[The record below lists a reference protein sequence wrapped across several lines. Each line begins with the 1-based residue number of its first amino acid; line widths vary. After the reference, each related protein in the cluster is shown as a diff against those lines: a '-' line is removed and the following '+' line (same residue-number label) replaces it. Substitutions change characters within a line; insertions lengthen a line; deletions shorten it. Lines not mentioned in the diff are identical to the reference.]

1 MKQAKT
7 LLVVLLVALAGM
19 GAWVWKTKT
28 EVNSLND
35 SLVKI
40 SQEAEAKVALKEQEM
55 KDAITSL
62 QDQHQKDIASLM
74 EKQQRDLD
82 ALRDGERKR
91 MAESFKQFS
100 DILDGN
106 KQTLEYINVLEQKVK
121 SGQTISVNEAEKLA
135 TIATGLSYLQKQYQ
149 KPFQEFSELE
159 TYFAKRAGENV
170 ESPNMRNAF
179 WKRLFSRNFREQE
192 REFYRTEGE
201 RRGFQEASRRF
212 NDAYANAQ
220 RQMKDANLNFEKSMQ
235 SIQQLIDQK
244 KTPENLDE
252 FFSKAR
258 KALTTH
264 QELLDFV
271 PDPAPQVEAV
281 KP

>member
-1 MKQAKT
+1 MKQLKT
-7 LLVVLLVALAGM
+7 LLVVLLAALAGM
-19 GAWVWKTKT
+19 GGWVWKTKSEVTQLQGELKQSIQET
-28 EVNSLND
+28 ET
-35 SLVKI
+35 
-40 SQEAEAKVALKEQEM
+40 KVAQKEQEM
-55 KDAITSL
+55 KEAITAL
-62 QDQHQKDIASLM
+62 ENQHQKDVSALL
-74 EKQQRDLD
+74 EKHQKELD
-82 ALRDGERKR
+82 TLRDGERKR
-91 MAESFKQFS
+91 MADAFRQFS

-106 KQTLEYINVLEQKVK
+106 KQTLDYINALEQKVK
-121 SGQTISVNEAEKLA
+121 SGQAISANEAEKLA

-159 TYFAKRAGENV
+159 AYFAKRADENINT
-170 ESPNMRNAF
+170 PNMRNAF
-179 WKRLFSRNFREQE
+179 WKRIFSRNFREKE

-201 RRGFQEASRRF
+201 RRGFQEASTRF
-212 NDAYANAQ
+212 NAAYAKAQ
-220 RQMKDANLNFEKSMQ
+220 RQMKDADLNFDKSLQ